1 MANAKKAIIKI
12 FLDKKILIG
21 ILLLMENKINS
32 NKEITKLIGRRI
44 AILRISQK
52 MSQAKLATKIGV
64 CHQQM
69 QKYENGKNRVSI
81 DRLIAIAQALNVKII
96 NFFPAFIVGEDI
108 GDLLSARNAKEIKLL
123 SKFAKFQKLSVEEL
137 VLRFLDLLLK

>member
-1 MANAKKAIIKI
+1 LANAKKAIIKI